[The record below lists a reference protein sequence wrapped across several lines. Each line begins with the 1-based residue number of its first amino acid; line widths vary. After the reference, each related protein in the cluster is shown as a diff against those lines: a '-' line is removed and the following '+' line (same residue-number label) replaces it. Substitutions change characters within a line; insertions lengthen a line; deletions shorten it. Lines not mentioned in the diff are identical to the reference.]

1 MTVGQLFAAVPG
13 SELPAGLAAAPVSHL
28 RLDSRRVQRGD
39 LFFALNGQ
47 HKQGREYASAAL
59 AAGALAVVSEEPLL
73 GLPTIRVT
81 EARRAL
87 ALCAAELT
95 GHPDR
100 KLRLI
105 GITGTNGKTT
115 TALLVASVAEAAG
128 EIPGV
133 IGTVGYR
140 VGSRLEPAPFTT
152 PEAPELCDLLSA
164 MVTAGVKSCAMEVSS
179 HALAQ
184 HRVAGLQFAAAGFTQ
199 LTRDHLDFHGDM
211 ESYFQ
216 AKRRLFVELL
226 ASDGVIVVNGDDAHG
241 ARLAEELSKNRRPV
255 WRFGRA
261 AGLELRLA
269 SVETTL
275 QGTTVLLETPVGPLT
290 LRSPLVGAHNA
301 ENLALAA
308 GLCLALGH
316 SKETVAAG
324 LAALS
329 RVPGRLDRVGSGAVP
344 AFVDYAHTDD
354 ALVRVCAALRSVG
367 AKRLVL
373 VFGCGGDRDPGKRPL
388 MGLAAARGADLI
400 IATSDNPRS
409 ESPTKILEQIVPGL
423 RQGGAAHL
431 KPADL
436 QPGARGFLVEPDR
449 ARAIHLAVQLS
460 GPEAVVLVAGKGHE
474 HYQIVG
480 EQRLHFD
487 DREVLAAALARVGA

>member
-13 SELPAGLAAAPVSHL
+13 AELPLGLIAEPVSHL
-28 RLDSRRVQRGD
+28 RLDSRKVQRGD
-39 LFFALNGQ
+39 LFFALSGQ
-47 HKQGREYASAAL
+47 HRQGREYASAAL
-59 AAGALAVVSEEPLL
+59 AAGALAVVCEEPLE
-73 GLPTIRVT
+73 GLPTIRVI
-81 EARRAL
+81 EGRRAL
-87 ALCAAELT
+87 ALCAAELA

-128 EIPGV
+128 EAPGV

-140 VGSRLEPAPFTT
+140 VGAREEPAPFTT
-152 PEAPELCDLLSA
+152 PEAPELCELLSA

-184 HRVAGLQFAAAGFTQ
+184 HRVAGLRFAAAGFTQ

-226 ASDGVIVVNGDDAHG
+226 ASDGVMVVNGDDAHG
-241 ARLAEELSKNRRPV
+241 ARLAEELSKGQSRV

-261 AGLELRLA
+261 AGAELRLA

-275 QGTTVLLETPVGPLT
+275 QGTTVLLETPVGALT
-290 LRSPLVGAHNA
+290 LRSPLIGAHNA

-308 GLCLALGH
+308 GLCLALGYPAAVV
-316 SKETVAAG
+316 SAG
-324 LAALS
+324 LAALPK
-329 RVPGRLDRVGSGAVP
+329 VPGRLERVGTGQP

-354 ALVRVCAALRSVG
+354 ALTRVCIALRSVG

-373 VFGCGGDRDPGKRPL
+373 VFGCGGDRDQGKRPL

-400 IATSDNPRS
+400 VATSDNPRT
-409 ESPTKILEQIVPGL
+409 ESPSAILDQIVPGL
-423 RQGGAAHL
+423 LQGGASAL
-431 KPADL
+431 E
-436 QPGARGFLVEPDR
+436 PGQRRVGAQGFVVEADR
-449 ARAIHLAVQLS
+449 ARAIELAVQLA
-460 GPEAVVLVAGKGHE
+460 GPDAVLLVAGKGHE
-474 HYQIVG
+474 DYQIVG
-480 EQRLHFD
+480 DQRLHFD